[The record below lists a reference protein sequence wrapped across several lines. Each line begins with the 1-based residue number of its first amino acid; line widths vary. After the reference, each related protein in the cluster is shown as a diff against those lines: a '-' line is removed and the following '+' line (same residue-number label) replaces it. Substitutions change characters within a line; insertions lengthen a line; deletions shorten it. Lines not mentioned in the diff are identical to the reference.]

1 MEPTPRRALA
11 ARVASIAAISLFA
24 SAPGAAHAQSAEAE
38 QRFTEAEALLA
49 AGKVEEACDAF
60 EESNRLEPG
69 AGTLINIGL
78 CKEKLGELASALAAY
93 RGALERVKDPKKK
106 AIATERVA
114 ALEPRVSRLTI
125 TVAPE
130 ARAPG
135 LAVSRNGLAI
145 DAADYDRPLLVDGG
159 RHEIEARAPGYR
171 RWSTQVRV
179 APEGDRASVTVP
191 ALAPLARDGAGTPGE
206 AGAGTGAAEPAPSS
220 ATGSSRRL
228 LKIVG
233 YSSLGLAVTAST
245 YVMLLT
251 FSGPI
256 PDFEELGKQPKDPA
270 MPTMEIETDSGSCDD
285 QALRDFQ
292 DPDGANQAFDKA
304 CSANQRRFIAG
315 AVGMASGILAAVT
328 LYFAYRSDDAPA
340 AKPQAAAGRRDRR
353 QLTVTPVIGPGGAGA
368 TLRFAW

>member
-11 ARVASIAAISLFA
+11 ARFASIAAISLLA
-24 SAPGAAHAQSAEAE
+24 IAPGAAHAQSAAAE

-49 AGKVEEACDAF
+49 AGKIEEACDAF

-69 AGTLINIGL
+69 AGALINIGL
-78 CKEKLGELASALAAY
+78 CKEQLGELASALAAY

-130 ARAPG
+130 ARVPD
-135 LAVSRNGLAI
+135 LAISRNGLSI

-171 RWSTQVRV
+171 RWSTSVRV

-191 ALAPLARDGAGTPGE
+191 ALAPLRRDSAGPSGEAE
-206 AGAGTGAAEPAPSS
+206 AGAGAAEPAPSS

-228 LKIVG
+228 LKIAG
-233 YSSLGLAVTAST
+233 YSFLGLTVTTGA
-245 YVMLLT
+245 YVMYV
-251 FSGPI
+251 SVAGPI
-256 PDFEELGKQPKDPA
+256 PDYEELGQQPTDPA
-270 MPTMEIETDSGSCDD
+270 TLMEIESGSARCAD
-285 QALRDFQ
+285 QALRDFD
-292 DPDGANQAFDKA
+292 DPANRAFDKA
-304 CSANQRRFIAG
+304 CSANQRRFIVG
-315 AVGMASGILAAVT
+315 AVGIVSGLIGAAT
-328 LYFAYRSDDAPA
+328 LYFAYRGDDPPA
-340 AKPQAAAGRRDRR
+340 ARQQAAAAGPDRR
-353 QLTVTPVIGPGGAGA
+353 QLTVTPVIGPGGARA
-368 TLRFAW
+368 SLRFAW